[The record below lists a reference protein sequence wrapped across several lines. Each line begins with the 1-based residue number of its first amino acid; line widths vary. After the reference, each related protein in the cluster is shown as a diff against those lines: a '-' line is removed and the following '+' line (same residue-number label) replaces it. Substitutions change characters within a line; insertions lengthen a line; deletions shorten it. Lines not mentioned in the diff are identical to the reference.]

1 MTETARKAARQPGR
15 KRRPRTEHRQRPQS
29 RNPSAPMTP
38 DPQPADAASRAQ
50 PADAEPRPEKGTAA
64 PADRRSAEAGTAPKP
79 EGSGSR
85 DAATAS
91 QRGDTSA
98 ATQRQTATEP
108 RTDGS
113 SSGDGSA
120 AKGAV
125 AEVHEVPDAEASR
138 AANRPASPQPSGA
151 RPPAGPDRASARK
164 GTTASAATAAPG
176 SHEGA
181 GHPAEAASRTS
192 RVGSPAGRGKAS
204 AVGVPVKAV
213 LAKPELPGTVA
224 RNSRGGRATGAPG
237 RSDVPDAGPGGGTG
251 GLLAKH
257 VARASAQR
265 QSAVPRRGVTGGA
278 NAERTE
284 DAASATHLTP
294 RAECPSRPARS
305 VEGAGEAASTNT
317 AKAPRVWP
325 TVRRAGAAGAQRA
338 RRTWRRRPRGAAP
351 AAACVLAGVLAGA
364 AYGALAPARYTATS
378 YVAVVPGKGGDPVTA
393 LGFAQAYG
401 RIATDT
407 AVLAKAQQDGGVPV
421 ATLQEGVE
429 AVTSP
434 DAPMI
439 EITGSAPSAG
449 EAAEMANAVAR
460 SLADVAG
467 ESAKDTGVEL
477 TAFSR
482 ARAPREASSPSPV
495 LATAVG
501 GSAGVLVGALV
512 LLVRPRRDAAAPDGE
527 ETVR

>member
-1 MTETARKAARQPGR
+1 MGVGKV
-15 KRRPRTEHRQRPQS
+15 
-29 RNPSAPMTP
+29 
-38 DPQPADAASRAQ
+38 
-50 PADAEPRPEKGTAA
+50 
-64 PADRRSAEAGTAPKP
+64 
-79 EGSGSR
+79 
-85 DAATAS
+85 
-91 QRGDTSA
+91 SA
-98 ATQRQTATEP
+98 A
-108 RTDGS
+108 GL
-113 SSGDGSA
+113 
-120 AKGAV
+120 
-125 AEVHEVPDAEASR
+125 
-138 AANRPASPQPSGA
+138 
-151 RPPAGPDRASARK
+151 
-164 GTTASAATAAPG
+164 
-176 SHEGA
+176 
-181 GHPAEAASRTS
+181 
-192 RVGSPAGRGKAS
+192 
-204 AVGVPVKAV
+204 PVKAI
-213 LAKPELPGTVA
+213 LAKAALPGTVA
-224 RNSRGGRATGAPG
+224 PNSPERRATGATG

-251 GLLAKH
+251 GLLAAH

-265 QSAVPRRGVTGGA
+265 RSAVPRRGGNGGA
-278 NAERTE
+278 TVGRTE
-284 DAASATHLTP
+284 EAACTTHLAP
-294 RAECPSRPARS
+294 RADRPSRPARS
-305 VEGAGEAASTNT
+305 EEGAGEAASTDT

-325 TVRRAGAAGAQRA
+325 AVRRATGAGAQRA

-364 AYGALAPARYTATS
+364 AYGALSPARYTATS

-421 ATLQEGVE
+421 AALQDGVE